1 MAMVEFK
8 FAAKLNL
15 LELFAAKLNLL
26 EFTRNLLEFAATNS
40 ICYNVIADAKIAIN
54 ICHYILDICLHR
66 QNILSHG
73 ACTSMK
79 LRLNLIDVGA
89 KPDLYR
95 AVTRTR
101 FTSKH
106 SFNGADGAF
115 VTLRANL
122 CKLSG
127 AAM

>member
-1 MAMVEFK
+1 
-8 FAAKLNL
+8 
-15 LELFAAKLNLL
+15 
-26 EFTRNLLEFAATNS
+26 
-40 ICYNVIADAKIAIN
+40 
-54 ICHYILDICLHR
+54 
-66 QNILSHG
+66 
-73 ACTSMK
+73 MK

-95 AVTRTR
+95 AVTRTW
-101 FTSKH
+101 FASKH

-115 VTLRANL
+115 VTLQANL